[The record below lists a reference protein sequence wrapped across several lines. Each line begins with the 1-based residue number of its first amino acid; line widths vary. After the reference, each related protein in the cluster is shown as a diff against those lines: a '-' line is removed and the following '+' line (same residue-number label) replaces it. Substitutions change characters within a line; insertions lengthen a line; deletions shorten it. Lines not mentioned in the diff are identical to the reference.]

1 MPLRPKCV
9 LHLVRLSY
17 ITFTY
22 PNRKWVV
29 WPTRTS
35 FVGSGTCKFVFC
47 TNAIVLPKKLCPNLL
62 LYILAKILS
71 DLNQVWKRTCGR
83 SRANWKGK
91 RGLDLAPQ
99 SAWLIGL
106 NRCFRS
112 RPRNIN
118 GQIEAELRST
128 KTPLS
133 PATAAQEL
141 WGQQLPG
148 IRTNTVSWRGNL
160 SSCMRSLPSVIQFRS
175 FDR

>member
-1 MPLRPKCV
+1 MPLRPECV

-35 FVGSGTCKFVFC
+35 FVGYGTCKFVFC
-47 TNAIVLPKKLCPNLL
+47 TNAIVLPKKPCPNLL

-141 WGQQLPG
+141 LGQQLPG
-148 IRTNTVSWRGNL
+148 IRTNTVS
-160 SSCMRSLPSVIQFRS
+160 
-175 FDR
+175 